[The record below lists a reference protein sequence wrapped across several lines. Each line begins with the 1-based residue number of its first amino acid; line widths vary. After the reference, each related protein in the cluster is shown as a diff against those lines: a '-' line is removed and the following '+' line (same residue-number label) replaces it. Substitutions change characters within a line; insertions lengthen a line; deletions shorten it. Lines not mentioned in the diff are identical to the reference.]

1 MWSFGVAVDN
11 RNGNMKET
19 QNKQSG
25 NCGFLDSVAQAY
37 ATEFPDSLADFC
49 FVFPNKRAGTFF
61 LRSLSRN
68 LTRMSVAPQVLS
80 IADFVESLSGRQVA
94 SRIDLLF
101 RLYNLYRQ
109 SGLHGACHG
118 DSGKSRTSGITDL
131 LDFDSFRRWG
141 EIVLSDFSAV
151 DQYYVNPDDIFKNV
165 ADFRNI
171 SSNYLT
177 SEQLYIMER
186 YFGYTPAVNDIREF
200 WRNFQTGGETDLKH
214 EYLMLWQVM
223 GPLYRMLD
231 KSLAADGLVTPGGAY
246 RLAVDRVREEG
257 DRLFPYKKI
266 VFVGFNALSTS
277 EAMLFEAISKVAG
290 VSQTERDA
298 FADFYWDATGP
309 VLTSRESDAAWFL
322 RRNKTNLPSP
332 SWAQP
337 YLDKSDVSEMP
348 SDIRV
353 IASPSNAQQTKLAA
367 DRVTEIKQTAGEKSL
382 NDARVAVVLP
392 DENLLLPLLYA
403 LPSDIDSLNLTMG
416 YSLRQTPVASFMH
429 HLRRLHAR
437 SRMDDKD
444 VAFFHE
450 DIIAM
455 ISHPIFHLLLTE
467 ADAVNI
473 NTDIVRSHR
482 VMIPLKQILDVASVE
497 SREALKMVL
506 TAPASGRTDDG
517 VAYLLR
523 VLTIMD
529 TSLSASRGDMMKS
542 RLDSSHLGVYRDAL
556 MRLEDAAREHDI
568 EMGLQGVFYMTD
580 KLLAGEKV
588 MFEGKPLAGL
598 QVMGLLETRALDFDH
613 LVILSLND
621 RVMPRKARRSS
632 FIPDALRRGFGMP
645 YANYEER
652 LFSYYFYRMISRTK
666 SVTLIY
672 DARAG
677 EGMRSG
683 GESRYLMQLRY
694 LYGRDKIRYDNYNFH
709 ITGAPHLNEESRA
722 VRKEPWIMDK
732 IEEFA
737 RKSGGRNLS
746 ATALRKYCECQVK
759 FFYEVVAGLRTDTE
773 EPDCIDPIAQGNIIH
788 DTMLR
793 LYFPEETR
801 RHFIENEEDRVHM
814 TSEKIDAILADRDL
828 IRSAI
833 EASIRLHHL
842 HTRDQNAEIDYA
854 SRMVAGQLEKQ
865 IHEILEYDRQLTPFD
880 LAGGEME
887 GLYRW
892 TFRDARGKERH
903 VNMKYAVDRLDIL
916 KPGTAG
922 ERWRIVDYKT
932 GGALVKAEKR
942 ENIFDGTYDAKNIF
956 QLLLYADLFRFDHN
970 CDKDLK
976 LSIYQ
981 VSRLL
986 SEGEKLPDIEG
997 TERDCDQEFNNALD
1011 EYFHDRLND
1020 MLRDIF
1026 NPEIPFLPV
1035 PEADEESHC
1044 RFCRLQTLC
1053 GKL

>member
-1 MWSFGVAVDN
+1 
-11 RNGNMKET
+11 MKET

-37 ATEFPDSLADFC
+37 ATEFPDSLADLC

-80 IADFVESLSGRQVA
+80 IADLVESLSGRQVA

-101 RLYNLYRQ
+101 RLYNLYRK
-109 SGLHGACHG
+109 SGLHDVCHG

-141 EIVLSDFSAV
+141 EIVLSDFSEV

-200 WRNFQTGGETDLKH
+200 WRNFQIGGETDLKH

-246 RLAVDRVREEG
+246 RLAVDRVCEEG

-322 RRNKTNLPSP
+322 KRNKTNLPSP

-337 YLDKSDVSEMP
+337 YLDKSDVSAMP

-367 DRVTEIKQTAGEKSL
+367 DRVTEIKRTAGEKSL

-437 SRMDDKD
+437 SRRDDND

-450 DIIAM
+450 DILAM

-473 NTDIVRSHR
+473 NMDIVRSHR

-497 SREALKMVL
+497 SREALEAVL

-652 LFSYYFYRMISRTK
+652 LFSYYFYRMISRAK

-709 ITGAPHLNEESRA
+709 ITGAPHLEEEFRA
-722 VRKEPWIMDK
+722 VKKEQWIMDK
-732 IEEFA
+732 INEFTKEE
-737 RKSGGRNLS
+737 GGRNLS
-746 ATALRKYCECQVK
+746 ATALRKYGECQVK
-759 FFYEVVAGLRTDTE
+759 FFYEVVAGLKTDTE
-773 EPDCIDPIAQGNIIH
+773 EADYIDPITQGNIVH
-788 DTMLR
+788 DTMLH
-793 LYFPEETR
+793 LYFPVDKR
-801 RHFIENEEDRVHM
+801 KHFLEPAERIHLTEND
-814 TSEKIDAILADRDL
+814 IDVIMKTPNLV
-828 IRSAI
+828 RSTV
-833 EASIRLHHL
+833 EASIRRNHL
-842 HTRDQNAEIDYA
+842 HTEDQTVEID
-854 SRMVAGQLEKQ
+854 SVSQMVARLLEKQ
-865 IHEILEYDRQLTPFD
+865 IYEILEYDKSLTPFD

-887 GLYRW
+887 GLYRMEF
-892 TFRDARGKERH
+892 TDASGKKRKA
-903 VNMKYAVDRLDIL
+903 NMKYAIDRLDIL
-916 KPGTAG
+916 HPGTAE

-932 GGALVKAEKR
+932 GGALVNAEQR
-942 ENIFDGTYDAKNIF
+942 ENIFNGEYNAKNIF
-956 QLLLYADLFRFDHN
+956 QLLLYADLFRSDHG
-970 CDKDLK
+970 CEKDLK

-981 VSRLL
+981 VASLL
-986 SEGEKLPDIEG
+986 SKGETLPTIEG
-997 TERDCDQEFNNALD
+997 VERDADPDFNKNLD
-1011 EYFHDRLND
+1011 KYFRETLNGI
-1020 MLRDIF
+1020 LSDIF
-1026 NPEIPFLPV
+1026 NPDVPFRPV
-1035 PEADEESHC
+1035 AEADEESHC
-1044 RFCRLQTLC
+1044 RYCTLQTLC
-1053 GKL
+1053 GKQ